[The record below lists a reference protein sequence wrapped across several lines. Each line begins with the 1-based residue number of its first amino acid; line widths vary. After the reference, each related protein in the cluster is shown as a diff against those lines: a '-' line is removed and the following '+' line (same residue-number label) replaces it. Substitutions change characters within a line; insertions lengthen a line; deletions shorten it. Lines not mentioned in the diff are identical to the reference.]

1 VTVAN
6 EDGSYRATRYL
17 IQLGHR
23 RLATIAGPLHLT
35 NAQQRLAGFNRAI
48 LEARLKIAPEYSLE
62 ASFDR
67 QGGYAKASILLRM
80 LPRPTAIFAANDMI
94 ALGVLTAIRE
104 AGLSCPDDISVF
116 GFDNQEFA
124 ELTNPSLSS
133 VHQPGYQMG
142 ATAARLLLDR
152 VSGDVQSPR
161 HIVLET
167 ELKVRESVAPPR
179 KAEPERAS
187 RTAMKNTR
195 SGVRR

>member
-1 VTVAN
+1 MAAGAEAPTSSEYIVHHLQHLQSIKQGFIIDMSVVN
-6 EDGSYRATRYL
+6 WD
-17 IQLGHR
+17 
-23 RLATIAGPLHLT
+23 TI
-35 NAQQRLAGFNRAI
+35 FW
-48 LEARLKIAPEYSLE
+48 S
-62 ASFDR
+62 
-67 QGGYAKASILLRM
+67 
-80 LPRPTAIFAANDMI
+80 I

-104 AGLSCPDDISVF
+104 SGLSCPEDISVF

-167 ELKVRESVAPPR
+167 ELKIRESVAPPR
-179 KAEPERAS
+179 EPEPKGTARKTGKRVRAGS
-187 RTAMKNTR
+187 RR
-195 SGVRR
+195 

>member
-1 VTVAN
+1 
-6 EDGSYRATRYL
+6 
-17 IQLGHR
+17 
-23 RLATIAGPLHLT
+23 
-35 NAQQRLAGFNRAI
+35 
-48 LEARLKIAPEYSLE
+48 
-62 ASFDR
+62 
-67 QGGYAKASILLRM
+67 
-80 LPRPTAIFAANDMI
+80 
-94 ALGVLTAIRE
+94 VLTAIRE

-152 VSGDVQSPR
+152 VSGDVQNPR

-167 ELKVRESVAPPR
+167 ELKIRESVAPPR

-187 RTAMKNTR
+187 RAAMKNTR